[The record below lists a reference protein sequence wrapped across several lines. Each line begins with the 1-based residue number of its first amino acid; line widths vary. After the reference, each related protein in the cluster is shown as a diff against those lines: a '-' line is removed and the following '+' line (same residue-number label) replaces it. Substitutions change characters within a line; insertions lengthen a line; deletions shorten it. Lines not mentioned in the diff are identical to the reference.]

1 MSYHV
6 RRKEREITDRKELE
20 AILTRGRYAVVGL
33 SRNDEPYAVSL
44 SYGYDRQENAL
55 YFHCAKT
62 GQKIDF
68 IRANPR
74 ACATVV
80 DTAGEDSD
88 SCDHPYVSA
97 VFRGEIRFVEDR
109 EEIDRALRLMIS
121 HQEKKRLDYFTG
133 KLTPGNKGYDNVLV
147 LKMAVEEMSGKARA

>member
-1 MSYHV
+1 MNYHV
-6 RRKEREITDRKELE
+6 RRKERELTDVNELH
-20 AILTRGRYAVVGL
+20 AILERGRYAVVGL
-33 SRNDEPYAVSL
+33 SRNDEPYVVSL
-44 SYGYDRQENAL
+44 SYGHDAAANAL

-88 SCDHPYVSA
+88 SCDHPYVS
-97 VFRGEIRFVEDR
+97 VVLRGAIRIVEDR
-109 EEIDRALRLMIS
+109 EEIDRALRLMIR
-121 HQEKKRLDYFTG
+121 HQEKKRIDYFLG

-147 LKMAVEEMSGKARA
+147 LKMTVEEMSGKARD

>member
-1 MSYHV
+1 MGYHI
-6 RRKEREITDRKELE
+6 RRKEREITNIDDLR

-33 SRNDEPYAVSL
+33 SKNDEPYVVTL
-44 SYGYDRQENAL
+44 SYGYDASESAL

-62 GQKIDF
+62 GQKIEF

-74 ACATVV
+74 ACATVI

-88 SCDHPYVSA
+88 SCDHPYVS
-97 VFRGEIRFVEDR
+97 VVLRGEIRFVEDR
-109 EEIDRALRLMIS
+109 AEIDRALRLMIS
-121 HQEKKRLDYFTG
+121 HLEKKRVEYFNG

-147 LKMAVEEMSGKARA
+147 LKMSIEGMTGKARA